1 MRVESRI
8 PFKRPGL
15 TQKQVSD
22 AQIGFKVENLG
33 FGRSSLQNI
42 NVIDNFPLF
51 FSYINT
57 EYRRTTTQI
66 DSSVFDL
73 HPIDVFTDLL
83 IHIISIV
90 NKDDSLFEPR
100 NIDRNMDFSYNILS
114 KQFEGGRFGKIVDKK
129 KHIDTPVEAQ
139 RFLAFLSSKDQSLK
153 VYESERNLY
162 NLDETDYQ
170 FYDWEDSDFEFMST
184 FENTFQECLSII
196 EIDEKTIAC
205 KESNSKIIN
214 ELSKFDINADGMN
227 SYMNNR
233 FLALMYILNVDN
245 IYEIETLDN
254 RLDPLCK
261 MYFPFLE
268 YDAKQPLVEGGA
280 VPQETKAV
288 PQETKAVP
296 QETKAVPQ
304 ETKAVPQETKAVPQE
319 TKAVPQ
325 ETKAV
330 PQETKAVPQETKAVP
345 QETKAVPQE
354 TKAVPQE
361 TKLTNNGD
369 GINYDLF
376 ASLYIQKA
384 VKLIWVMY
392 LLKNK
397 LKLSFENFA
406 MEQLFNIVT
415 FIVHCDSFGPYI
427 LDQTCIMVSIYCY
440 LKICT
445 KHKLTPKVD
454 LFAAIIFAPYYVL
467 FI

>member
-1 MRVESRI
+1 MRVDSRI

-15 TQKQVSD
+15 TQKQVFD
-22 AQIGFKVENLG
+22 AQIGFQVENLG

-42 NVIDNFPLF
+42 KVIDNFPLF

-73 HPIDVFTDLL
+73 HPIDLLTDLL
-83 IHIISIV
+83 VHIISIV
-90 NKDDSLFEPR
+90 NKDETLFEPR

-114 KQFEGGRFGKIVDKK
+114 KQFEGARFGKIVDKK
-129 KHIDTPVEAQ
+129 KHIDTPAEAKL
-139 RFLAFLSSKDQSLK
+139 FLAFLSSKDQSLK
-153 VYESERNLY
+153 VYDSERNLY

-170 FYDWEDSDFEFMST
+170 FYDWEDSDFEFMSM
-184 FENTFQECLSII
+184 FENTFQECLSIM
-196 EIDEKTIAC
+196 EIDEKTIRC
-205 KESNSKIIN
+205 TESNSKIIN
-214 ELSKFDINADGMN
+214 ELSKFDMNADGMN

-233 FLALMYILNVDN
+233 FLALMYILNQEN
-245 IYEIETLDN
+245 IYERQTLDN
-254 RLDPLCK
+254 TLDPVCRI
-261 MYFPFLE
+261 YFPFID
-268 YDAKQPLVEGGA
+268 YDIEAVSEVVGGA

-330 PQETKAVPQETKAVP
+330 PQETKAVPQ
-345 QETKAVPQE
+345 
-354 TKAVPQE
+354 
-361 TKLTNNGD
+361 NGD

-376 ASLYIQKA
+376 ASLYIQKS

-406 MEQLFNIVT
+406 MEQLFNMVT

-454 LFAAIIFAPYYVL
+454 IFAAIIFAPYYVL